1 MNPQGPIFLIGT
13 MCSGK
18 TTLAEAVAA
27 RTGLPSVDTD
37 TEIERRAGMSVGR
50 IFEIRGEEGFRALE
64 RRVIEDLCDK
74 SAGIIATGGGVPCDP
89 GNMDRMLRGGTVVW
103 LRCDMPVLLRRM
115 AEGAEKRPLLA
126 GLDAEALRRNA
137 IDIEAARAPFYGRAH
152 SVFDSTRLDTPA
164 EIEDTV
170 RKFISTYLNE
180 RQ

>member
-1 MNPQGPIFLIGT
+1 MNPRGPIFLIGT

-37 TEIERRAGMSVGR
+37 AEIERRGGMSVGR
-50 IFEIRGEEGFRALE
+50 IFETRGEEAFRALE

-74 SAGIIATGGGVPCDP
+74 SAGIIATGGGVPSDP
-89 GNMDRMLRGGTVVW
+89 GNMDRMLRA
-103 LRCDMPVLLRRM
+103 DMPVLLRRM

-126 GLDAEALRRNA
+126 GLDAEALRRKA
-137 IDIEAARAPFYGRAH
+137 IDIEAARAQFYGRAH

>member
-1 MNPQGPIFLIGT
+1 MNPRGPIFLIGT

-37 TEIERRAGMSVGR
+37 AEIERRGGMSVGR
-50 IFEIRGEEGFRALE
+50 IFETRGEEAFRALE

-74 SAGIIATGGGVPCDP
+74 SAGIIATGGGVPSDP
-89 GNMDRMLRGGTVVW
+89 GNMDRMLRAGTVVW
-103 LRCDMPVLLRRM
+103 MPVLLRRM

-126 GLDAEALRRNA
+126 GLDAEALRRKA
-137 IDIEAARAPFYGRAH
+137 IDIEAARAQFYGRAH